1 MGGDGGTLNN
11 SRHEHTRLRQ
21 SILGRRDASTE
32 QESNRQRA
40 STTHCALTKEE
51 LQPGYVVV
59 DRLGQLYNKEALLRH
74 LIHRQE
80 SNQTNC
86 NDDDDNEM
94 SHIVSVRKDTVSIN
108 VQQEMKDGVF
118 LCPVTKRCVTAEGG
132 FSVQWPCGC
141 IVSDAIPKTVSTVSH
156 NDDVDGRKLCPNC
169 NECVT
174 NSVALGLSFA
184 KRRVEQIKL
193 IALRKERKKNK
204 KKRKVAAQSKDNN
217 SNNDKNKVQRL
228 ESTTSTT
235 ATTMLTKPVR

>member
-32 QESNRQRA
+32 EESNRQRA

-59 DRLGQLYNKEALLRH
+59 DRLGQLYNKEGLLRH

-80 SNQTNC
+80 SDQ
-86 NDDDDNEM
+86 NDDDDEM
-94 SHIVSVRKDTVSIN
+94 SHIASVKKDTVTIN
-108 VQQEMKDGVF
+108 VRQEMKDGFF

-141 IVSDAIPKTVSTVSH
+141 IVSDAIPKTVSLSTH
-156 NDDVDGRKLCPNC
+156 GDDGRPCPNC
-169 NECVT
+169 NTCVT
-174 NSVALGLSFA
+174 NTVPLGLSSA
-184 KRRVEQIKL
+184 KRRTEQARL
-193 IALRKERKKNK
+193 VALRKEKKKNK
-204 KKRKVAAQSKDNN
+204 KKRKAAQSKD
-217 SNNDKNKVQRL
+217 SNNNKSKVQRL

-235 ATTMLTKPVR
+235 TSLTKPVR